1 MDRRSYTGVPAREHT
16 MLEAAGIEHG
26 VFAGMDRR
34 SYTGVPAREHTMLE
48 AAGIE
53 VRLSS
58 PSKVYF
64 PEHEGIGPFTKLD
77 LAEFYL
83 QCADAVLNHLRERPT
98 VLKRWREGITGDF
111 FFQKRV
117 PAGAPDWLQTVTLKF
132 PSGRTAT
139 ELVPNDAAHLVWATN
154 LSNIDWNPHP
164 VRRAA
169 LEHPDELRIDLDPT
183 PGVPWSEVRAV
194 AMCVHELL
202 DEHGIRGYPKTSGS
216 RGIHVNVRIVPEWT
230 FHEVRAAA
238 LAVAREVERRLPG
251 RATSKWWKEERVG
264 VFLDYNQN
272 AKDKTVASAYSV
284 RPVPGARV
292 STPLRWDEVPDAEP
306 ADFRLDTLPR
316 RLQEVGDPS
325 ADIDAHP
332 CRLDALLELARVDIE
347 ERGLNDAPWPPH
359 YVKQAG
365 EPSRVAPSRAR
376 KG

>member
-1 MDRRSYTGVPAREHT
+1 M
-16 MLEAAGIEHG
+16 AAGDATTI
-26 VFAGMDRR
+26 
-34 SYTGVPAREHTMLE
+34 E

-58 PSKVYF
+58 PSKIYF
-64 PEHEGIGPFTKLD
+64 PEHEGVGPFTKLD

-83 QCADAVLNHLRERPT
+83 DCAEAVLRGLYERPT
-98 VLKRWREGITGDF
+98 VLKRWRDGITGDF

-117 PAGAPDWLQTVTLKF
+117 PPKAPEWLQTTTLRF

-139 ELVPNDAAHLVWATN
+139 ELVPVDAAHLIWATN

-164 VRRAA
+164 VRRAD
-169 LEHPDELRIDLDPT
+169 LDHPDELRIDLDPT

-194 AMCVHELL
+194 AMCVKELL
-202 DEHGIRGYPKTSGS
+202 DEHGIASFPKTSGS
-216 RGIHVNVRIVPEWT
+216 RGIHVYVRIEPRWT

-272 AKDKTVASAYSV
+272 AKDKTIASAYSV

-292 STPLRWDEVPDAEP
+292 STPLRWDEVPDVEP
-306 ADFRLDTLPR
+306 ADLRLDTVR
-316 RLQEVGDPS
+316 ARLRDVGDPS
-325 ADIDAHP
+325 AGIDAVAH
-332 CRLDALLELARVDIE
+332 RLDPLLELARVDIE
-347 ERGLNDAPWPPH
+347 ERGLKDAPWPPQ
-359 YVKQAG
+359 YAKQPG
-365 EPSRVAPSRAR
+365 EPKRVQPSRAR
-376 KG
+376 PDT